1 MPLLEVSGLSRSF
14 GGLRAVHD
22 VTFQVEQGTVVG
34 LIGPNG
40 AGKSTVFNLI
50 AGALKP
56 DAGTIAFDGRETT
69 GQPTHTIARL
79 GLARTFQLTR
89 PFLALSVLD
98 NVAVAGLSRQASL
111 DRARAEAR
119 TILDL
124 LGLDQWAA
132 QPAAVLSTAGRK
144 RLEVARAL
152 ALRPRMLLLDEVL
165 AGLIPSERQRMVD
178 ILRRLRAEGI
188 TMLFV
193 EHVMAAVMALSDR
206 ILVLHHGEL
215 LAAGTPDEVTRD
227 RRVIE
232 AYLGEE
238 ALS

>member
-1 MPLLEVSGLSRSF
+1 MPLLEVAGLSRSF

-22 VTFQVEQGTVVG
+22 VTFEVEPGTVVG

-40 AGKSTVFNLI
+40 AGKSTLFNLI

-56 DAGTIAFDGRETT
+56 NAGRVVFDGRETT

-89 PFLALSVLD
+89 PFLALNVLD
-98 NVAVAGLSRQASL
+98 NVAVAGLSRRGSL
-111 DRARAEAR
+111 HDARADAR
-119 TILDL
+119 AILEM
-124 LGLDQWAA
+124 LGLDPWAS

-165 AGLIPSERQRMVD
+165 AGLIPSERQRMID
-178 ILRRLRAEGI
+178 ILRRLRQEGL

-215 LAAGTPDEVTRD
+215 LAAGTPDEITRD

-238 ALS
+238 ELV